1 MAARPQAQATVHID
15 NQRVTVT
22 EWHFPPGGETAFHRH
37 NLDYVVVP
45 MTTGNLQIES
55 SGETQVVVLTIG
67 RPYFRPAGAEHNV
80 VNANS
85 VEFTFIEIE
94 VKDRAR

>member
-1 MAARPQAQATVHID
+1 MIDRPQAQATAHID
-15 NQRVTVT
+15 NEQVTVT

-45 MTTGNLQIES
+45 MTTGSLQMES
-55 SGETQVVVLTIG
+55 SEDTQVVELTIG

-85 VEFTFIEIE
+85 AEFTFIEIE
-94 VKDRAR
+94 VKDPTH